1 MRSDVSFLFLFNF
14 NFNIFAC
21 SKNSADPGKHHFT
34 FFTGK
39 VSMVISIYG
48 GYKKAPS

>member
-21 SKNSADPGKHHFT
+21 SKNSAHPGKHHFT
-34 FFTGK
+34 FFYRK
-39 VSMVISIYG
+39 SQYG
-48 GYKKAPS
+48 YFFLWRL